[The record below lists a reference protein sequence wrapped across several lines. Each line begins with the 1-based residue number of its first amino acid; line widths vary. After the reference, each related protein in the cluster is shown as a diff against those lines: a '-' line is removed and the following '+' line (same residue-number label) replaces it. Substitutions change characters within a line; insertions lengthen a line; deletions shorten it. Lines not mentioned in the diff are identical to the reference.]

1 MTIRTRTEQS
11 LSDLAQRA
19 RKEYQWLKKIRD
31 NCSPQLNKLS
41 DYFGLTANI
50 SVDSLAHSGPDKAN
64 VVELEYIG
72 LHAPAAHQ
80 FALAHLEKVLDAKMN
95 EYGEIKARC
104 KRITVIFRVLNM
116 PAHMVASKNEP
127 ATSKQKVYAEKLGIK
142 FHKDI
147 TKGEM
152 SALIDA
158 ALVKN

>member
-11 LSDLAQRA
+11 LSDLVQRA

-31 NCSPQLNKLS
+31 NCGPQLNKLS

-50 SVDSLAHSGPDKAN
+50 SVDSLAHSTSEKAN

-72 LHAPAAHQ
+72 LHAPSAHQ

-104 KRITVIFRVLNM
+104 KRITVVFRILNM

-127 ATSKQKVYAEKLGIK
+127 ATEKQKTFADKLGLK
-142 FHKDI
+142 YHKDI
-147 TKGEM
+147 TKGQM
-152 SALIDA
+152 SNLIDA